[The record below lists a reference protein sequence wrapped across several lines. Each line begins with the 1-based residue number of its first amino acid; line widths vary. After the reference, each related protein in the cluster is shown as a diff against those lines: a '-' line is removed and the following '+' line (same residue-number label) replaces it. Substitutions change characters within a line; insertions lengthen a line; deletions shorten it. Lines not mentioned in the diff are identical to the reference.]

1 MRGGAPRLLQIAAA
15 GVTLAS
21 NPEDPALR
29 DPHALIDT
37 ATLAASLDDPS
48 LRVFDCT
55 TRLDPTPAGSAEPYI
70 AVPCREA
77 FEEGH
82 VPGADFLDLQGEF
95 SDAGTPLHFMMPS
108 VAHLMAAFG
117 RHGVG
122 PGTRVVLYS
131 SGTMMWATRFW
142 WMLRSLGFDNAAVLD
157 GGLDKWKAEGRP
169 LETGAPHGYSAAI
182 FVAAP
187 REGLFVDAAAVKAA
201 IGRSGTVTV
210 NALGPQFHRGLEP
223 SRYGRPG
230 RVPGSV
236 NVSAATLVDPA
247 TKGFTSL
254 ADAAAKFAAQGV
266 TKDKRTICYCG
277 GGISATI
284 DLFLLH
290 QLGHDDITLYDG
302 SMGEWAKAET
312 LPIETD

>member
-1 MRGGAPRLLQIAAA
+1 M
-15 GVTLAS
+15 
-21 NPEDPALR
+21 R
-29 DPHALIDT
+29 DPNALIDT
-37 ATLAASLDDPS
+37 ATLAAALGDPS

-70 AVPCREA
+70 AVPCRAA
-77 FEEGH
+77 FEDGH

-95 SDAGTPLHFMMPS
+95 SDTGTRLHFMMPS
-108 VAHLMAAFG
+108 VPHLMAAFG

-122 PGTRVVLYS
+122 PGTRVILYS

-157 GGLDKWKAEGRP
+157 GGLDKWQAEGRP
-169 LETGAPHGYSAAI
+169 LERGGARGYPAAI

-187 REGLFVDAAAVKAA
+187 RAGLFVDAAAVKAA
-201 IGRSGTVTV
+201 IGRRDTVTV

-223 SRYGRPG
+223 SRYGRAG
-230 RVPGSV
+230 RVPRSV
-236 NVSAATLVDPA
+236 NVPAATLVDPA
-247 TKGFTSL
+247 TKGFTTL
-254 ADAAAKFAAQGV
+254 DDAAAKFAAQGV
-266 TKDKRTICYCG
+266 SKDKRTICYCG

-302 SMGEWAKAET
+302 SMGEWAKAES
-312 LPIETD
+312 LPIETG